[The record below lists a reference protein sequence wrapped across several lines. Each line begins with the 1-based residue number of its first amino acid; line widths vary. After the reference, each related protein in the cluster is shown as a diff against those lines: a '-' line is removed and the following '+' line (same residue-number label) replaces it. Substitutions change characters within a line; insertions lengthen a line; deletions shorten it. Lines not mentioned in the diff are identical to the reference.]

1 MKRVK
6 IVKKKLF
13 IALCLTIIIL
23 LFDFS
28 TVIQAKTPYVG
39 DCFGEDVSPEC
50 LEEEEPTEINEDQSN
65 EDTTPPVLAEQNQT
79 GSLAFNIVK
88 TVFALILILAL
99 IYILIKFLGKRNKL
113 FNQVKA
119 LENLGG
125 ISVGQ
130 NKSIQIVRI
139 GEKVFIVGVGDNV
152 ELLQELD
159 DEDLI
164 HDLLHSDEQDD
175 FQVNHLVRS
184 IFKQKTGQN
193 DKFNREPQQKFKS
206 LFSNELEKLKENRL
220 TIKNQQKKKED

>member
-50 LEEEEPTEINEDQSN
+50 LGEEEPTEINEDN
-65 EDTTPPVLAEQNQT
+65 RDEDTTSVLVEQNEA
-79 GSLAFNIVK
+79 GSLAFSIVR
-88 TVFALILILAL
+88 TVFALLLILAL

-113 FNQVKA
+113 FSQVKA

-164 HDLLHSDEQDD
+164 HDLLHSDKQDD

-184 IFKQKTGQN
+184 IFKQKPDPN
-193 DKFNREPQQKFKS
+193 DEFNEEPHQRFKS